1 MIKDQVDCAQL
12 CFLHQYHIKYIR
24 NGRFCNMNNNK
35 VFRRYSKSMSDILNL
50 KQDFFTDN
58 NEWLR
63 KNNKIRDIYKTQQK
77 RISCKLCHTK
87 LSSEIYFIS
96 HELNYYLCGNCGH
109 LNGEYTD
116 GLEFSNAIYLSDGYG
131 EVYHE
136 PTKENYL
143 DRVEK
148 IYKPKIEFFLNTIG
162 DDFSKIKHLDVGAGS
177 GYMVYALLDRG
188 VTAKGIEVS
197 TQQVQYGN
205 RLLGKNTLESIN
217 AEHIANYIANSE
229 INSISFIGVL
239 EHLYNLDEIL
249 ESVQRNE
256 GIKYLFFSVPMLSL
270 SCVLECIFPNVYNR
284 QLGGAHTHLF
294 TDSSI
299 KWLFEYYHFSP
310 IAIWKFGTDMMDL
323 YRLIVVKLHKHNAS
337 KDFIADVS
345 RLFVENADA
354 LQMIIDR
361 SSFTSEIHV
370 VAKIEH

>member
-1 MIKDQVDCAQL
+1 
-12 CFLHQYHIKYIR
+12 
-24 NGRFCNMNNNK
+24 MNNNK